1 MEIKELFKKPVAMMT
16 GEELS
21 CLLSCCIESANHS
34 TIPTNQAKR
43 FVYGLKG
50 IAEIFGCSVPTANRI
65 KASGLIDE
73 AITQVGRKIIVD
85 AEKALELVNNH
96 KQNDYD

>member
-1 MEIKELFKKPVAMMT
+1 MMT

-21 CLLSCCIESANHS
+21 CLLNSCIESTNFA
-34 TIPTNQAKR
+34 TIPANQAKR

-65 KASGLIDE
+65 KASGAIDE
-73 AITQVGRKIIVD
+73 AITQIGRKIIVD
-85 AEKALELVNNH
+85 ASMALELVN
-96 KQNDYD
+96 KQRATNYDELL